1 MPRIRPRA
9 VQAAMAAAVAA
20 AALTAAATSPAGASP
35 GPPAPTARPG
45 ITARPARTLPFG
57 ISALDYHRMLAQ
69 LPLDKAAAKIRQAAA
84 GTSAG
89 RRGFVQTRVDADHS
103 TLTVYWHGRVP
114 AGIGHLFT
122 ALSRHLHLVIKPAR
136 YSLAEL
142 NHAISLVTRGNPRS
156 VGTAGPLTDG
166 SGIQVG
172 VTGRAPAVGPRAA
185 ERLFHSTVPVTVVT
199 APRAR
204 PYTCQDNPADTLGP
218 GSRCYDLAPGF
229 WGGAVIS
236 IFGSGYIL
244 TYCSTGFGVHYS
256 NGSTGMLTAGHC
268 IHSDEVPSGSTWW
281 NGQATTEIGS
291 TGHTPFLAS
300 STASHDSGVI
310 VTPAGSGD
318 RYYDG
323 PSIYAGDTYNT
334 KLVTGQLPSS
344 PGDWMCE
351 SGAIGGVLCNI
362 KVLDTGVTTWL
373 GTYHIS
379 GLVSATD
386 PSSSAPVPGD
396 SGGPVFS
403 LAGTGAVTAR
413 GTITGGESGTV
424 IYYTPMDVISK
435 DLGVTV
441 NTG

>member
-1 MPRIRPRA
+1 MPRIRPRIIR
-9 VQAAMAAAVAA
+9 AAMVTAVAAVAA
-20 AALTAAATSPAGASP
+20 SVASPVGASP
-35 GPPAPTARPG
+35 GPSAPSTTRPM
-45 ITARPARTLPFG
+45 AASRPAHGLPFG
-57 ISALDYHRMLAQ
+57 LSAVGFHRMLAQ
-69 LPLDKAAAKIRQAAA
+69 VPLDEAAAKIRHAAA
-84 GTSAG
+84 GTPAG
-89 RRGFVQTRVDADHS
+89 RRGFVQIRVDAGRS
-103 TLTVYWHGRVP
+103 SLTVYWHGRVP
-114 AGIGHLFT
+114 ASMRHLFS
-122 ALSRHLHLVIKPAR
+122 ALGRHLRLLVRPAR

-142 NHAISLVTRGNPRS
+142 NHAISLASRANPRRVAS
-156 VGTAGPLTDG
+156 AGPLTDG

-172 VTGRAPAVGPRAA
+172 VTGRLPAVSPGAA
-185 ERLFHSTVPVTVVT
+185 ERLFHTTVPVTVVA
-199 APRAR
+199 APPAR
-204 PYTCQDNPADTLGP
+204 LYTCQDNPSDTLGP

-236 IFGSGYIL
+236 IFGNGYIL

-281 NGQATTEIGS
+281 NGQATTELGS

-334 KLVTGQLPSS
+334 KVVTGQLPSN

-362 KVLDTGVTTWL
+362 KVLSTGDTTWL
-373 GTYHIS
+373 GGYHIS

-413 GTITGGESGTV
+413 GTITGGVSGIV